1 MEQLVTACLE
11 LGAFDKKFMEL
22 SHQRC
27 YGWRNLFS
35 FPTSNSSTRVQSN
48 PSRLIPNADGHR
60 GLCNYAPNLDRRP
73 SSEDPGNYAW
83 VSHGSPL
90 GGDLANSMSSLQ
102 WSSAALPQSIA
113 ERLRN
118 FMANKGAC
126 RVNGRHFVWP
136 SRVYSMTRTRH
147 WAKGK
152 PSPNSMHQA
161 MCNKSAATT
170 RG

>member
-11 LGAFDKKFMEL
+11 LGVFAKKFMEL

-27 YGWRNLFS
+27 YGWRNLFFS
-35 FPTSNSSTRVQSN
+35 FPTSNNSTRVQSN
-48 PSRLIPNADGHR
+48 PIRLIPNADGHR

-90 GGDLANSMSSLQ
+90 GGDLANIMSSLQ
-102 WSSAALPQSIA
+102 WSSAALRQSIA
-113 ERLRN
+113 ERLRT

-126 RVNGRHFVWP
+126 RVNGRQLVWP
-136 SRVYSMTRTRH
+136 SRADSMTRT
-147 WAKGK
+147 
-152 PSPNSMHQA
+152 
-161 MCNKSAATT
+161 
-170 RG
+170 